1 MSEKRHSR
9 SPVVLVVGEQSEF
22 VSQLIRDL
30 AGEGFRFRATDDDD
44 TLVDEIHRLDPDCAM
59 LSEQLI
65 TRQALEACSR
75 IRATFDGGELP
86 YLPLLYLHGGR
97 GVKPRLDAVRAGA
110 DAVQQKPYHPE
121 ELALR
126 LRYLCAF
133 GRRMA
138 ATGEPLPDDKRFL
151 DDQTGFYNRNYLV
164 RRLQEEFKRVERFKE
179 PLSCIVAEI
188 DGLHAI
194 EKKLGLLERDAAVE
208 SVARVLSRT
217 SRGNNI
223 LAHVAEG
230 RFGILLPNSEVPGA
244 IAFAER
250 VRESIQ
256 THFAG
261 LDRFSPPLT
270 ITLGISSYPHN
281 HLERPEQL
289 LALAESALASVQKM
303 GRNRYFLCSQ
313 KNNLEFITSSTR
325 WKPASHER
333 PARSRSGSPQLPS
346 QVKEHQLA
354 GSASALLRALGQF
367 DPAVRT
373 RCRHTALYAV
383 ELGRRLLSKPQS
395 IRLLKYS
402 ALLHD
407 LGTIGEPHTV
417 QEAANAETAERAER
431 SVEIIRPLGLPDE
444 ALRIIRH
451 RDEWFD
457 GSGAPRGLAG
467 REIPLGSRI
476 IAICTTL
483 DTLTGSRLRPDTNRM
498 ERVAGELEQ
507 MAGTRL
513 DPDLVKLL
521 LANLEAVMSRTAEQ
535 GAGDPDSVEELMLR
549 KTDYPYPKPISRRR
563 NYRLLKNN
571 GE

>member
-1 MSEKRHSR
+1 MSNTDHGR

-22 VSQLIRDL
+22 LSRLSREL
-30 AGEGFRFRATDDDD
+30 AGEGFRFRDTVFGD
-44 TLVDEIHRLDPDCAM
+44 TLIDEVHRLAPDCAVI
-59 LSEQLI
+59 SERLL
-65 TRQALEACSR
+65 TREALDACNR
-75 IRATFDGGELP
+75 IRITFDGGELP

-97 GVKPRLDAVRAGA
+97 GVKARIEAVRAGA
-110 DAVQQKPYHPE
+110 DAVLQKPYHQE
-121 ELALR
+121 ELTLR
-126 LRYLCAF
+126 LRYLCSF

-138 ATGEPLPDDKRFL
+138 RAGEPLPEDKRFL
-151 DDQTGFYNRNYLV
+151 DDLTGFYNRNYLV

-188 DGLHAI
+188 DGLSAI
-194 EKKLGLLERDAAVE
+194 EKKQGLLERDAAVE
-208 SVARVLSRT
+208 SVARVLART

-261 LDRFSPPLT
+261 QARFSPPLT

-325 WKPASHER
+325 WKPASHDR
-333 PARSRSGSPQLPS
+333 PARTRSGSPQLPT

-354 GSASALLRALGQF
+354 GSVSSLLRALGQF
-367 DPAVRT
+367 DPAART

-407 LGTIGEPHTV
+407 MGAIGEPTTV
-417 QEAANAETAERAER
+417 EGAADGAAAERAER
-431 SVEIIRPLGLPDE
+431 SVEIIRPLGLPEE
-444 ALRIIRH
+444 ALRIVRH
-451 RDEWFD
+451 QDEWID
-457 GSGAPRGLAG
+457 GSGTPGGLTG

-476 IAICTTL
+476 LALSRNL
-483 DTLTGSRLRPDTNRM
+483 DALTGSKLRPEGDRM
-498 ERVAGELEQ
+498 ERVAAELEQ
-507 MAGTRL
+507 MAGSRL
-513 DPDLVKLL
+513 DADLVKLL
-521 LANLEAVMSRTAEQ
+521 LANLDAVITRTAEQ

>member
-1 MSEKRHSR
+1 MDQQDQNQT
-9 SPVVLVVGEQSEF
+9 PVVMVVGEQSGF
-22 VSQLIRDL
+22 VVEMARTLEQ
-30 AGEGFRFRATDDDD
+30 EGFRFSAPEADSA
-44 TLVDEIHRLDPDCAM
+44 LLDQIRRESPDCVL
-59 LSEQLI
+59 LSEMLI
-65 TRQALEACSR
+65 TRKALEICAS
-75 IRATFDGGELP
+75 IRTAFDGSDLP
-86 YLPLLYLHGGR
+86 YMPVLYLHGGR
-97 GVKPRLDAVRAGA
+97 GVKSRMEAVRAGA
-110 DAVQQKPYHPE
+110 DAVQQKPYDLR

-126 LRYLCAF
+126 LRYLC
-133 GRRMA
+133 GLRRRMA
-138 ATGEPLPDDKRFL
+138 QATEPLPEDKRFL

-194 EKKLGLLERDAAVE
+194 ERKQGLFERDAAVE
-208 SVARVLSRT
+208 SVARVLAQT

-223 LAHVAEG
+223 LTHVAEG

-250 VRESIQ
+250 VREGIQ
-256 THFAG
+256 THFTG
-261 LDRFSPPLT
+261 QKRFSPPLT
-270 ITLGISSYPHN
+270 ITLGIACYPHN

-313 KNNLEFITSSTR
+313 KNNLEFITSSLR
-325 WKPASHER
+325 WRPKNHEK
-333 PARSRSGSPQLPS
+333 PARSRSSAAAANLAP

-354 GSASALLRALGQF
+354 GAASALLRALGHHN
-367 DPAVRT
+367 PAART

-383 ELGRRLLSKPQS
+383 EVGRRLLSKPQS
-395 IRLLKYS
+395 IRVLKYA

-407 LGTIGEPHTV
+407 LGVIGDQSV
-417 QEAANAETAERAER
+417 ETGRVERA
-431 SVEIIRPLGLPDE
+431 VEILRPLGLPEE

-451 RDEWFD
+451 QDESYD
-457 GSGAPRGLAG
+457 GSGTPHRLRG

-476 IAICTTL
+476 ITVCRLL
-483 DTLTGSRLRPDTNRM
+483 DTLTGSHLRPDAEQLEAAAQTL
-498 ERVAGELEQ
+498 EEQAGS
-507 MAGTRL
+507 RL
-513 DPDLVKLL
+513 DPELVKVLL
-521 LANLEAVMSRTAEQ
+521 NNLEAVVAQAAEQ
-535 GAGDPDSVEELMLR
+535 GAGDPDSVEELLLR
-549 KTDYPYPKPISRRR
+549 KTDYPYPKPIARRR